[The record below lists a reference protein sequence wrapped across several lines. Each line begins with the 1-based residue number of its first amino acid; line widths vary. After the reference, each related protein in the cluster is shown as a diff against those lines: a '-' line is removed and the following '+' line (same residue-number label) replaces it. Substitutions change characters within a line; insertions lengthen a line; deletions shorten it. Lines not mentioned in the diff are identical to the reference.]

1 MSLTAFILSQVSMAA
16 GFFALGL
23 AVGNV
28 IYTFDLTGRRKRHV
42 CDDSRGHGSDSTHKA
57 NSQ

>member
-1 MSLTAFILSQVSMAA
+1 MSLIAFILSQVSMAA

-23 AVGNV
+23 AAGNA
-28 IYTFDLTGRRKRHV
+28 ICTFYLTGRRKRHV
-42 CDDSRGHGSDSTHKA
+42 SDDSRGHGSDSTHKA

>member
-1 MSLTAFILSQVSMAA
+1 MSLIAFILSQVSMAA

-23 AVGNV
+23 AVGNA

-42 CDDSRGHGSDSTHKA
+42 SDDSRSHGSNSTHKA
-57 NSQ
+57 NDQ

>member
-1 MSLTAFILSQVSMAA
+1 MNLAAFIFSQVSMAA
-16 GFFALGL
+16 SFFALGL
-23 AVGNV
+23 AVGSV